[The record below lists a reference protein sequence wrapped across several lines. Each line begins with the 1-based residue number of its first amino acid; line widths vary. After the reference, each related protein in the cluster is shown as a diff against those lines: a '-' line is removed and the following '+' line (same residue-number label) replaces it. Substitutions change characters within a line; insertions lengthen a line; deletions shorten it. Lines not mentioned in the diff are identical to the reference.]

1 MAATIQTGCIKLSQ
15 QLLYAVKTGAATN
28 ELKNQLAQL
37 TEDTLATE
45 LSNDTFKKAF
55 WLNIYN
61 AFVQESL
68 QQNPEQYK
76 NRRTFYRKK
85 FIHIAGHYL
94 SPDLAEHGILR
105 HSRNKWSLGYAGKL
119 FPSTFEKKHRVAAI
133 DYRIHFALNCGAAS
147 CPPIAFYEPGR
158 IDQQLDMATAAY
170 LGSEAE
176 YIAAKNKVLLPS
188 LISWFRADFG
198 GKAGIK
204 KILIQHAVIPAN
216 AAERLKF
223 SFKKYD
229 WSLAPGS
236 YKEL

>member
-15 QLLYAVKTGAATN
+15 QLLYAVKTGVATN
-28 ELKNQLAQL
+28 ELKDQLAQL
-37 TEDTLATE
+37 KEELLATE
-45 LSNDTFKKAF
+45 LSADASKKAF

-61 AFVQESL
+61 AFVQETL
-68 QQNPEQYK
+68 LQNPGQYK
-76 NRRTFYRKK
+76 NRSAFYCKK
-85 FIHIAGHYL
+85 FICIAGHHL
-94 SPDLAEHGILR
+94 SPDLVEHGILR
-105 HSRNKWSLGYAGKL
+105 RSRNKWSLGYAGKL
-119 FPSTFEKKHRVAAI
+119 FPSDFEKKHRVATI
-133 DYRIHFALNCGAAS
+133 DCRIHFALNCGAAS
-147 CPPIAFYEPGR
+147 CPPIAFYEPGS
-158 IDQQLDMATAAY
+158 IDRQLDIATAAY

-188 LISWFRADFG
+188 LMSWFRADFG

-216 AAERLKF
+216 TAERLKF

-229 WSLAPGS
+229 WSLALSS